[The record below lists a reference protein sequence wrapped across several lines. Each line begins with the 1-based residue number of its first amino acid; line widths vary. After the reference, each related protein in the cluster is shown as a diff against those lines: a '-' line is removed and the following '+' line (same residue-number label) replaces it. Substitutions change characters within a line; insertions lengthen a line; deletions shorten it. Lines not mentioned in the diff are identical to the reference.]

1 MNSVPKKREV
11 DAFKMMTIRAQSED
25 GVFLTWEDLYV
36 TSPLYFF
43 VINNLTKKKKSY
55 VRVPQKIQIYFH
67 FYITSITSYYYLN
80 KKIIT
85 KFFTKRVHIRFTRS
99 SRWPGSPTFTWTD
112 GFYMGSLTMY
122 CPNC

>member
-43 VINNLTKKKKSY
+43 VINNLTKKKKKLCKGASENSNLFSLLY
-55 VRVPQKIQIYFH
+55 HINNFLLLFKQKNYNKILYK
-67 FYITSITSYYYLN
+67 TSPY
-80 KKIIT
+80 KIHPF
-85 KFFTKRVHIRFTRS
+85 K
-99 SRWPGSPTFTWTD
+99 
-112 GFYMGSLTMY
+112 
-122 CPNC
+122 